1 MFILLCFACTAF
13 ADAVPEEAAP
23 AEDTAAGQQLTDQM
37 TEIRERLEQL
47 AEDDAIEVV
56 QDETTPTE
64 EVEVEVEEVVVVDG

>member
-13 ADAVPEEAAP
+13 ADAVPV
-23 AEDTAAGQQLTDQM
+23 EDTAAGQQLTDQM

-47 AEDDAIEVV
+47 AEDEAIEVV

-64 EVEVEVEEVVVVDG
+64 EVEVVAEEEVVVDG

>member
-1 MFILLCFACTAF
+1 MFILLCFACSAF
-13 ADAVPEEAAP
+13 AEAVP

-56 QDETTPTE
+56 RDETTPTE
-64 EVEVEVEEVVVVDG
+64 EVEVEVVAEEAVVVVDG

>member
-1 MFILLCFACTAF
+1 
-13 ADAVPEEAAP
+13 
-23 AEDTAAGQQLTDQM
+23 M

-64 EVEVEVEEVVVVDG
+64 EVEVVAEEAVVVVDG

>member
-1 MFILLCFACTAF
+1 MFILLCFACSAL
-13 ADAVPEEAAP
+13 AEEVP

-64 EVEVEVEEVVVVDG
+64 EVEVVVEEVVVVDG